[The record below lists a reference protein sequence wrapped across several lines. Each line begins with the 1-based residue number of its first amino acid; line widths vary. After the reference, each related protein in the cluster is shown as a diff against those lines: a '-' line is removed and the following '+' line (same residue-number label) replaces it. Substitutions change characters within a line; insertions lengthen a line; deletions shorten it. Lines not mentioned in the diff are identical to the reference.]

1 MLNLVSKLFT
11 SIERLIIVAL
21 AVVILYL
28 GYKVI
33 SKTSNETTITDSAL
47 LERKIK
53 NVGKLVVTEG
63 HFAEVITYEDQKSFI
78 GDWVTFDKKALI
90 VANAEVTVSYD
101 LHLIDYTINETAKTV
116 TIKNIP
122 KAEVKIY
129 PTLEFYDVN
138 QSKFNPFDGEDYN
151 KINKKVK
158 ADFQKKIAQS
168 SIITNAENRLVSEL
182 SKILILTNSMGYTLV
197 YKGKNLDEKTLSSS
211 ID

>member
-1 MLNLVSKLFT
+1 MLNLISKLFT
-11 SIERLIIVAL
+11 SIERLIIVIL
-21 AVVILYL
+21 AIFVVYL

-158 ADFQKKIAQS
+158 VDFQKKIAQS

>member
-1 MLNLVSKLFT
+1 MLNIINKLFT
-11 SIERLIIVAL
+11 SIERLIIVVL
-21 AVVILYL
+21 AIVILYL

-33 SKTSNETTITDSAL
+33 SKKSNETTMTDSVL

-63 HFAEVITYEDQKSFI
+63 HFAEVITYEDQEKFI

-90 VANAEVTVSYD
+90 VANAEVTITYD
-101 LHLIDYTINETAKTV
+101 LHLISYTINETAKTV

-122 KAEVKIY
+122 KPEVKIY

-158 ADFQKKIAQS
+158 ADFQKKINQS

-182 SKILILTNSMGYTLV
+182 SKVLILTNSMGYTLV
-197 YKGKNLDEKTLSSS
+197 YKGKSLDEKTLSSS
-211 ID
+211 FD